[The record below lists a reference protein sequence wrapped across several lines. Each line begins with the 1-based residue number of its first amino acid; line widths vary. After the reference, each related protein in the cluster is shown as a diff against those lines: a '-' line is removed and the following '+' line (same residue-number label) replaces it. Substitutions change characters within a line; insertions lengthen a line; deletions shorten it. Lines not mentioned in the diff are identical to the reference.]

1 MKEFFNFSINKN
13 INALRQLQ
21 KNIESNLKTLD
32 NSFCFKPINNNAF
45 NFPKFKEKGTFAD
58 IHFD

>member
-13 INALRQLQ
+13 INALRGLQ

-32 NSFCFKPINNNAF
+32 KSFCFKPINNNAF
-45 NFPKFKEKGTFAD
+45 NFPYFNEKGIFAD